1 MIEDTLKKFNGR
13 FKKQIMTTYN
23 SQTFFPTYTL
33 IDTFDNESFLIQ
45 IDSFAADPEI
55 VIENVLNE
63 KIIYKRDSKINAII
77 NEKKL

>member
-23 SQTFFPTYTL
+23 SQTLLPTYAL

-55 VIENVLNE
+55 VIENVLND
-63 KIIYKRDSKINAII
+63 KIIHKRDSKLNLIL
-77 NEKKL
+77 NEKL